1 MYIFNIVW
9 IIIHININNINE
21 HSCLKYQEEQEM
33 IFRGGLAS
41 QVQEQKLYIHNNKWE
56 NLEKK

>member
-41 QVQEQKLYIHNNKWE
+41 QVQEQKLYISQ
-56 NLEKK
+56 